1 MEDEGILSRLQ
12 KMKIRPGTGKAMICT
27 YRKIGTHKSLYVFW
41 QKALFVVPF
50 VVFRT
55 LEGGHNS
62 PPHVFFRHVKWNAA
76 GSDKVRR
83 QGVQPYPSG
92 KICPN
97 GIWDRSRIL
106 EMRRLQVDL
115 IIFALEGGPW
125 YGHIH
130 TSFIGKMNH
139 HSQNFPLYGEP
150 KNLADPHLLSS
161 LEGLKNL
168 WLLYSE
174 NTWDGNMIIYI
185 SSFNYRTTTRRV
197 SKTKDIKLLEE
208 NPRGGSSHVLL

>member
-1 MEDEGILSRLQ
+1 MSIEDEGF
-12 KMKIRPGTGKAMICT
+12 
-27 YRKIGTHKSLYVFW
+27 YH
-41 QKALFVVPF
+41 
-50 VVFRT
+50 T
-55 LEGGHNS
+55 L
-62 PPHVFFRHVKWNAA
+62 
-76 GSDKVRR
+76 
-83 QGVQPYPSG
+83 
-92 KICPN
+92 
-97 GIWDRSRIL
+97 L
-106 EMRRLQVDL
+106 ENTPEWSKKRLQVDL

-125 YGHIH
+125 YGHNH

-208 NPRGGSSHVLL
+208 NLEEGVHTSCSKCKRTSPCRHPKIAARRFMMTMP